1 MVKGLKSMKGG
12 LYPEEIL
19 LIIMVVCLIL
29 IVVGIPLTIVLVHKY
44 KNDHFEDYISKKNI

>member
-1 MVKGLKSMKGG
+1 MNHLSDINNSELSVR
-12 LYPEEIL
+12 IL

-44 KNDHFEDYISKKNI
+44 KNDHFEDYYLKK